1 METYACWKTIVTPRG
16 CLEPFPAISFASFVP
31 FPRSLLFPTLALAAT
46 ACLPFSK
53 GPSENAAKAVASAR
67 DPTLG
72 LASFVG
78 NFSAFWGTLE
88 LC

>member
-1 METYACWKTIVTPRG
+1 MPAGKEIFTPRG